1 MGTLTVEEPVTQDE
15 PKKPPKSRRNLGT
28 FGGVFC
34 AITLSQFSS
43 VIFLRLGF
51 VVGHS
56 GLLECILQ
64 FCLAYLI
71 LLLTILS
78 VCAISTNGAIEG
90 GGVYFMLSR
99 TLGPE
104 FGGAVGSTFFLAQV
118 CCSALYIT
126 GFVEALVTYF
136 GPQGLFVDGALPG
149 GNRWWAYLYATC
161 VVLLCLGIL
170 LIGSA
175 MFARVL
181 FFILTVVAVVI
192 ACVFASFFFHGFP
205 VPVPRAN
212 TIVYNSSV
220 PSNQTIYTNFTG
232 LSWETLRN
240 NLMPM
245 YVEDYNTGTIM
256 SFVIVFSVL
265 FSGVTGIMNGANM
278 SGELKNPAR
287 SIPLGTLSACLT
299 TFLVYITLAVFS
311 AASCSRELL
320 QQNYVYMEGISFW
333 PPIVVIGIFSTT
345 LSAALGN
352 LIGASRIL
360 EAVARDELFGRILR
374 PAAWTTSNGNPIV
387 AVLVSCF
394 LSQLT
399 LLIGRLNAIAPLVS
413 ILFLLSYATVNLA
426 CMLLDTASAANFRPT
441 FRYFNWFTAFLGMI
455 GSLIMC
461 LLVQPIYTLVALI
474 ILSTMV
480 FILHQRHLEYSWGS
494 IGQALLFHQ
503 IRKYLLLLD
512 ARKDHVK
519 YWRMQLLLLVSN
531 PRSSASLVQFMNS
544 VKKGGLF
551 VIGHAIY
558 GDPTSSS
565 YATDVAVTQRCQWT
579 QYSQFLHVKAFV
591 EVTVD
596 TSIRRALS
604 HLMRISGLGAM
615 RPNTVCL
622 GFYENA
628 PSRDVLSKIL
638 SERNSTLPAIRRS
651 NHYYTDSTELLHAS
665 DSAAVVVA
673 NSSSDL
679 LSGTPSTYIDE
690 DRLGDICESLE
701 NGDSGDHRITAE
713 EYVSLIREILGMEN
727 NVVLARHFDRVI
739 FDYTLS
745 GLEKMRLYF
754 HRLRHRHTASTDSG
768 VATSLNAGVANMGY
782 QDSFSTRVRRVD
794 KHQSSFFDIW
804 PVNLLEFVNR
814 SSGSPR
820 DPELDKTG
828 LFLLQLACL
837 VARSPYWRSRPRP
850 PLLRVFFPI
859 IPVIEGPSE
868 STLLSVNAA
877 ANMAHIWLRR
887 LLHDLRIVADIQLV
901 TLDSVLLQ
909 SVADPLSCVETLNT
923 LIRSNCHPD
932 TTALFIYLPKPPEHG
947 APRDAAAE
955 YLAQL
960 DRLTLELPPTLLA
973 HGLHEVTS
981 TSL

>member
-1 MGTLTVEEPVTQDE
+1 
-15 PKKPPKSRRNLGT
+15 
-28 FGGVFC
+28 
-34 AITLSQFSS
+34 
-43 VIFLRLGF
+43 
-51 VVGHS
+51 
-56 GLLECILQ
+56 
-64 FCLAYLI
+64 
-71 LLLTILS
+71 
-78 VCAISTNGAIEG
+78 
-90 GGVYFMLSR
+90 
-99 TLGPE
+99 
-104 FGGAVGSTFFLAQV
+104 
-118 CCSALYIT
+118 
-126 GFVEALVTYF
+126 
-136 GPQGLFVDGALPG
+136 
-149 GNRWWAYLYATC
+149 
-161 VVLLCLGIL
+161 
-170 LIGSA
+170 

-181 FFILTVVAVVI
+181 FFILTVVVVVI
-192 ACVFASFFFHGFP
+192 ACVFASFFFPGFP

-220 PSNQTIYTNFTG
+220 PSNKTIYANFTG
-232 LSWETLRN
+232 LSLETLRT

-245 YVEDYNTGTIM
+245 YVEDYNTGTMM
-256 SFVIVFSVL
+256 SFVVVFSVL

-333 PPIVVIGIFSTT
+333 PPVVVIGVFSTT

-394 LSQLT
+394 LSQVT

-413 ILFLLSYATVNLA
+413 ILFMLSYATVNLA

-441 FRYFNWFTAFLGMI
+441 FRYFNWFTAFLGMV

-480 FILHQRHLEYSWGS
+480 FVLHQRHLEYSWGN

-558 GDPTSSS
+558 GDPTNSS
-565 YATDVAVTQRCQWT
+565 YGTDVGVTQRC
-579 QYSQFLHVKAFV
+579 
-591 EVTVD
+591 
-596 TSIRRALS
+596 
-604 HLMRISGLGAM
+604 
-615 RPNTVCL
+615 
-622 GFYENA
+622 
-628 PSRDVLSKIL
+628 KIL

-651 NHYYTDSTELLHAS
+651 NQYYTDSTELLHAS
-665 DSAAVVVA
+665 DSTAVVVGLYFIIGFRILSTA

-679 LSGTPSTYIDE
+679 LNGTPSTYIDE
-690 DRLGDICESLE
+690 DRLGAICESLE
-701 NGDSGDHRITAE
+701 DGDSRNHRITVD

-739 FDYTLS
+739 FDYSLS

-754 HRLRHRHTASTDSG
+754 HRLRHGHTASTDSG
-768 VATSLNAGVANMGY
+768 VASSLNAGVANMSY
-782 QDSFSTRVRRVD
+782 QDSFSTQVRRVD
-794 KHQSSFFDIW
+794 KYQSSFFDIW

-868 STLLSVNAA
+868 SHLLASVNAA
-877 ANMAHIWLRR
+877 ANMAHLWLK
-887 LLHDLRIVADIQLV
+887 LHDLRIVADIQLV

-909 SVADPLSCVETLNT
+909 SVSDPLYCVEALNT

-932 TTALFIYLPKPPEHG
+932 TTALFIYLPRPPEHG